1 MKINIHAS
9 ILSSRL
15 SADINA
21 RLLQPCAHIL
31 NRRKVELSRSLN
43 VSVDISRTIAVLSH
57 QFGKTARC
65 VVYGVDLRRHS
76 ARLCLF
82 EQFARGLQFY
92 PASSIWILETQ
103 PHTMS
108 RLKSRTDI
116 HCLPLYLVH
125 PLFLLSYLVDRF

>member
-57 QFGKTARC
+57 QFGKTASISLIF
-65 VVYGVDLRRHS
+65 YGVCVFLSVLHMIYSTKKATSTTVFVHIPQRFV
-76 ARLCLF
+76 F
-82 EQFARGLQFY
+82 ESQLDPNSFAKAKY
-92 PASSIWILETQ
+92 
-103 PHTMS
+103 M
-108 RLKSRTDI
+108 D
-116 HCLPLYLVH
+116 
-125 PLFLLSYLVDRF
+125 